1 MSESDDATKP
11 VHPVEPGHA
20 AAATE
25 APSNVSSIAPVSAAA
40 PPSAVSGGPSVPPPL
55 PAPAP
60 EPDPAA
66 VFVSAMPAQ
75 APRPLLGPSLW
86 VAGVLL
92 WAYVVMGILT
102 TTRLPF
108 TAKRLPLSEG
118 TAFALVIAA
127 YASAG
132 VLAVRRSLAI
142 ADGES
147 GRRAGG
153 IAAGAIGFWMS
164 FVVGA
169 MVLAALGFPEPL
181 VTFMLILWSGFA
193 VWLGRRLTNR
203 AAPIVPDQN
212 RVVTFALW
220 IGAALVSVVALLARA

>member
-1 MSESDDATKP
+1 MSEADDSVVP
-11 VHPVEPGHA
+11 
-20 AAATE
+20 
-25 APSNVSSIAPVSAAA
+25 
-40 PPSAVSGGPSVPPPL
+40 GGPSVPPPL
-55 PAPAP
+55 PASVR
-60 EPDPAA
+60 EPDP
-66 VFVSAMPAQ
+66 VPTFVSAARAQ
-75 APRPLLGPSLW
+75 LPRPLLGPALW

-118 TAFALVIAA
+118 TAFILVIAA

-132 VLAVRRSLAI
+132 VLAVRRSLVI
-142 ADGES
+142 SDGES

-181 VTFMLILWSGFA
+181 VTFLLILWSGFS

-203 AAPIVPDQN
+203 AAPIGPDQN

-220 IGAALVSVVALLARA
+220 IGAAVVSLVALLAR